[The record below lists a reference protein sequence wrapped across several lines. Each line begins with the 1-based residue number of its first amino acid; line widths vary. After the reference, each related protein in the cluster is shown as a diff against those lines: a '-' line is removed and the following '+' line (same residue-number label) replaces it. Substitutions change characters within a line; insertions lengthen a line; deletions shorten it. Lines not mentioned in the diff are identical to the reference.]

1 MNGSQIYNPKPR
13 GLARSPGRWTLH
25 TPRRGVTATEF
36 ALVLPILLLLVFVG
50 IGVGLGYGWWLAR
63 QPTVAPSPIPA
74 EVIITNRPSMSSG
87 R

>member
-1 MNGSQIYNPKPR
+1 VREISCWGFRQRPVTTTLRLIPIGSQR
-13 GLARSPGRWTLH
+13 G
-25 TPRRGVTATEF
+25 
-36 ALVLPILLLLVFVG
+36 
-50 IGVGLGYGWWLAR
+50 R